1 VFASV
6 PAGPQGPAEDAK
18 WSRGM
23 AMSTKEKIFFLWIP
37 VVVAFGIL
45 FHHFWV
51 TTIYALG
58 RAVAL
63 TLISLLGLAKIAAG
77 MYGVHLL
84 L

>member
-1 VFASV
+1 
-6 PAGPQGPAEDAK
+6 
-18 WSRGM
+18 
-23 AMSTKEKIFFLWIP
+23 MSTKEKIFFLWIP
-37 VVVAFGIL
+37 VVVVAFGIL
-45 FHHFWV
+45 FHHLWV

>member
-6 PAGPQGPAEDAK
+6 QQVRKDLPRTPSGLGG
-18 WSRGM
+18 RT
-23 AMSTKEKIFFLWIP
+23 MSTKEKLLFLWIL
-37 VVVAFGIL
+37 VVVAFSL
-45 FHHFWV
+45 VFHHFWA

-63 TLISLLGLAKIAAG
+63 TLIPLLGLAKIAAG
-77 MYGVHLL
+77 IYGVHLL